1 MRPSTENSNEKVN
14 SDAGRIIFFLGIV
27 VRVIEFE
34 VVDVVVVEILN
45 GIVVVVIVV

>member
-1 MRPSTENSNEKVN
+1 MKKLIQMQAAS
-14 SDAGRIIFFLGIV
+14 FFLGIV

>member
-14 SDAGRIIFFLGIV
+14 SDAGRIIFLGIV

-34 VVDVVVVEILN
+34 VVDAVEVEILN